1 MAHLF
6 QKICN
11 RSTDRTVDLTDI
23 YVKGFV
29 NVEKLTD

>member
-11 RSTDRTVDLTDI
+11 SSTDIYVKG